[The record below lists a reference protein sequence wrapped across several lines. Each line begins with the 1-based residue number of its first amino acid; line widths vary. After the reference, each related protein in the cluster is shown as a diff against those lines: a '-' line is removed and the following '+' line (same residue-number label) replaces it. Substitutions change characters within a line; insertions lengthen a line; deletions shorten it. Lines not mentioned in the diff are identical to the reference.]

1 MPTVTLSTLLC
12 HHTCSHEYA
21 PSQVCRFYI
30 IHHTYILSHNQYNTI
45 FVNVHTSRLVFVLG
59 CLAPSLCQDI
69 TDSTADATYS
79 YTYGETEATYDYGTY
94 GTTADG

>member
-1 MPTVTLSTLLC
+1 M
-12 HHTCSHEYA
+12 
-21 PSQVCRFYI
+21 
-30 IHHTYILSHNQYNTI
+30 
-45 FVNVHTSRLVFVLG
+45 HTSRLVFVLG

>member
-1 MPTVTLSTLLC
+1 MNMLLLKYVDFTL
-12 HHTCSHEYA
+12 
-21 PSQVCRFYI
+21 YI
-30 IHHTYILSHNQYNTI
+30 IHTFSATTNTI
-45 FVNVHTSRLVFVLG
+45 QYLSTCTLHTSRLVFVLG